1 MREKVP
7 YPISDAQRQNYASAG
22 YIKLDQVLPEKELR
36 QFAAHLNPLME
47 ALNPN
52 KEPLE
57 KRSTYRKAFNQ
68 VTNLWQKDE
77 QVKQFVFQEYLA
89 RIAAEIMGVDGVRL
103 YHDQALFKE
112 GKGGATPWHVD
123 QVYWPIKTSKTC
135 TFWIPLQ
142 DTSPEM
148 GALQFAAGS
157 HRFPEGRDLV
167 ISDESESFYE
177 RWVER
182 QGFILSTDSFRLGDI
197 SVHSGWTVHHTAEN
211 TQAVTRAVMT
221 IIYMDSETRLAGD
234 LTPTQEIDRQAFTPG
249 IAPGERMASPLN
261 PVLYHK

>member
-77 QVKQFVFQEYLA
+77 QVKQFATSNQPMLITGILETDRGREEPTLKAEILA
-89 RIAAEIMGVDGVRL
+89 R
-103 YHDQALFKE
+103 
-112 GKGGATPWHVD
+112 
-123 QVYWPIKTSKTC
+123 
-135 TFWIPLQ
+135 
-142 DTSPEM
+142 
-148 GALQFAAGS
+148 
-157 HRFPEGRDLV
+157 
-167 ISDESESFYE
+167 
-177 RWVER
+177 
-182 QGFILSTDSFRLGDI
+182 LSR
-197 SVHSGWTVHHTAEN
+197 
-211 TQAVTRAVMT
+211 
-221 IIYMDSETRLAGD
+221 
-234 LTPTQEIDRQAFTPG
+234 
-249 IAPGERMASPLN
+249 
-261 PVLYHK
+261 